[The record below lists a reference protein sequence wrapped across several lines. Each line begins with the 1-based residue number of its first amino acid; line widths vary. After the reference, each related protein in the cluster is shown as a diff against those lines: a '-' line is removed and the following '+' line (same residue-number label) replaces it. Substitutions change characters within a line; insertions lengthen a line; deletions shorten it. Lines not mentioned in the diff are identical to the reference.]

1 LTDLDTFLDELGS
14 GSPVPGGG
22 SVAALETA
30 MAGALLGMVANLT
43 VGRKRYAAV
52 QDRVLAL
59 RERAEALRAR
69 ARKLV
74 DEDVVAYADVSKAMG
89 LPQNTDDEKTA
100 RTAAIQEALKAA
112 ATPPLETMAIALD
125 VVALAGEMIEVGNRS
140 AASDVGTAAG
150 AALAGFEAA
159 RLNVEINLASVS
171 DSLWVE
177 TARAKLQ
184 HMEAPQ
190 RSVDAVIARVE
201 SIIRGEV

>member
-1 LTDLDTFLDELGS
+1 M
-14 GSPVPGGG
+14 PGGG

-52 QDRVLAL
+52 QDRVVAL

-69 ARKLV
+69 ARELV
-74 DEDVVAYADVSKAMG
+74 DEDAAAYADVSKAMG
-89 LPQNTDDEKTA
+89 LPRNTDDEKTF
-100 RTAAIQEALKAA
+100 RTGVIQDALKAA
-112 ATPPLETMAIALD
+112 VTPPLETMALALN
-125 VVALAGEMIEVGNRS
+125 VVALASEMIEVGNRS
-140 AASDVGTAAG
+140 AASDVGTAVG

-171 DSLWVE
+171 DSVWIK
-177 TARAKLQ
+177 TTRAKLER
-184 HMEAPQ
+184 MGAPHGT
-190 RSVDAVIARVE
+190 VDAVIARVE